1 MGRTVRYRDVIQHCN
16 EVLRR
21 DEHNVKALFR
31 RSKAYEQVGD
41 LRAALS
47 DAKEAAAAEPQ
58 NVHVQRRVS
67 DRVGCRSVGRGGR
80 ARIRVEGKCA
90 PGFCSFRRCAM
101 HMRHAHRVAA

>member
-1 MGRTVRYRDVIQHCN
+1 MHLCTVRHAVRGARYRDVIEHCN

-21 DEHNVKALFR
+21 EAGNVKALFR

-47 DAKEAAAAEPQ
+47 DAKEAAAKEPD

-67 DRVGCRSVGRGGR
+67 QPCPARAPCVSALVARALVRVHSAV
-80 ARIRVEGKCA
+80 V
-90 PGFCSFRRCAM
+90 P
-101 HMRHAHRVAA
+101 HT